1 MKSHARYG
9 IPSYMLLV
17 LEAPDIPQTTE
28 SIAIVHDC
36 PLELGEDT
44 THFGCRM

>member
-1 MKSHARYG
+1 MKSHARHG

-28 SIAIVHDC
+28 SISIVHDC
-36 PLELGEDT
+36 PLELGGRHNT
-44 THFGCRM
+44 F